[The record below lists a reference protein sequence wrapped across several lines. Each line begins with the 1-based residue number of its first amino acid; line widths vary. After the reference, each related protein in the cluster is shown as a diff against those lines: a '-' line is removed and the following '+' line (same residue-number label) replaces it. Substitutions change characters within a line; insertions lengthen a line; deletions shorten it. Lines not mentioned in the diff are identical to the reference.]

1 MIYFQNVSFR
11 YDDNGD
17 GEVRNLNFT
26 VKKGECVLLTGRSG
40 CGKTTILRLANGLI
54 PNYFSGNLEGKIIV
68 DQMEVSE
75 TPIYQ
80 IAERVGTVFQ
90 NPRTQFF
97 NVDTDSEIAF
107 GMENKGMDSA
117 YMKKRVIQTAE
128 ELKITNL
135 LGRNIFSLSGG
146 EKQKIA
152 FASIYAMNPEIYLL
166 DEPSSNLD
174 VTSIEALRQQIKLLK
189 EQGKTI
195 LIAEHRLYYL
205 KDLVDRIFYLEAG
218 EIKEIYN
225 CEDFLK
231 LSHGQR
237 EEKGL
242 RMMEYKNSFFCNR
255 SQLFRKPVLEIK
267 HLSVGYQKQA
277 VRSNINL
284 EAKGGEII
292 ALIGHNGAG
301 KSTFSKTLCGI
312 LKPLSGTFSF
322 NGQTLNQKQL
332 RAKAYMVMQDV
343 NYQLFAESVEKECG
357 FGIKNPDDNKICTT
371 MHQLGLYPYRE
382 RHPNTLSGG
391 QKQRTAV
398 AVSMICK
405 KELLVFD
412 EPTSGLDFDGMAN
425 VSKLMGD
432 LAESGKIVFVVT
444 HDYELITRICTR
456 IIFFDACGQMED
468 ALVSKKTL
476 PDLMGFFPSQKDPF
490 LS

>member
-1 MIYFQNVSFR
+1 MIHFQNVSFR

-17 GEVRNLNFT
+17 GAVRNLNFT

-40 CGKTTILRLANGLI
+40 CGKTTLLRLANGLI

-75 TPIYQ
+75 TPLYQ

-174 VTSIEALRQQIKLLK
+174 VISIEALRQQLKLLK

-205 KDLVDRIFYLEAG
+205 KDLADRIFYLEEG
-218 EIKEIYN
+218 EIKESYN
-225 CEDFLK
+225 CQDFLK
-231 LSHGQR
+231 LSDRQR

-242 RMMEYKNSFFCNR
+242 RMMEYKNSSFCNQP
-255 SQLFRKPVLEIK
+255 QLFQKPVLEIND
-267 HLSVGYQKQA
+267 LSVGYKKQA

-284 EAKGGEII
+284 AARGGEII
-292 ALIGHNGAG
+292 ALLGQNGAG
-301 KSTFSKTLCGI
+301 KSTFCRTLCGI
-312 LKPLSGTFSF
+312 LKPLSGTFRR
-322 NGQTLNQKQL
+322 NGQVLTQKER

-357 FGIKNPDDNKICTT
+357 FGIKNPDENKICTT
-371 MHQLGLYPYRE
+371 MHRLGLYPYRE

-398 AVSMICK
+398 AVSMMCK

-456 IIFFDACGQMED
+456 IIYFDACGQMED

-476 PDLMGFFPSQKDPF
+476 PDLMGFFPTQKDLF